1 MMGQDAD
8 CKVLMLGAGPLQL
21 PAIKVLKNVGCHVVC
36 VDYDPRAL
44 GFDIADQAELISTVD
59 EESVLELA
67 RRERVDY
74 VLTSTSDA
82 PVRTAAYVS
91 ERLGLPTGIS
101 YENARCA
108 TYKDEM
114 RTRLASCGI
123 PMPDFCVCLSAED
136 MIRAIES
143 FDYNCVVK
151 PTDGAASRG
160 VKMIDGSLKGLLT
173 AEMFDEFLTFSHR
186 AVLMVEER
194 VSGPE
199 VSVEA
204 MTIAGNTQIIAITDK
219 RITEPPYC
227 VELGHTEPSAL
238 PESVRNSIK
247 EVARATINAIG
258 IVDGPS
264 HTEMKITEAG
274 PVVIEIAARLG
285 GDYITSRLV
294 PLSTGINLVEGSV
307 FVALCKTYD
316 FVQTIN
322 RVATIGFI
330 TSDGGVIHSARGV
343 DEARSVAGVV
353 EVELY
358 RAPGERVASPHS
370 SNDRIGH
377 VICVGDSYDE
387 ADKSLR
393 TALSCIDVE
402 VDDVI

>member
-1 MMGQDAD
+1 MMRRDAD

-21 PAIKVLKNVGCHVVC
+21 PAIKVLKDVGCYVIC
-36 VDYDPRAL
+36 ADYDPRAL
-44 GFDIADQAELISTVD
+44 GFAIADQAELISTVD

-67 RRERVDY
+67 RKERVDY

-108 TYKDEM
+108 TFKDEM
-114 RTRLASCGI
+114 RMRLAGRGI
-123 PMPDFCVCLSAED
+123 PMPDFRVCVSADD

-160 VKMIDGSLKGLLT
+160 VKMIDKSLKGLLA

-194 VSGPE
+194 VNGPE

-219 RITEPPYC
+219 RITKPPYC

-238 PESVRNSIK
+238 PESVRDSIE
-247 EVARATINAIG
+247 EVARATIDAIG

-264 HTEMKITEAG
+264 HTEMKITETG
-274 PVVIEIAARLG
+274 PVVIETAARLG
-285 GDYITSRLV
+285 GDYITSKLV

-307 FVALCKTYD
+307 FVSLGRAYD
-316 FVQTIN
+316 FDQAIN
-322 RVATIGFI
+322 RVATIGFM
-330 TSDGGVIHSARGV
+330 TSEGGVIRSVRGV
-343 DEARSVAGVV
+343 DEARSIAGVV

-377 VICVGDSYDE
+377 VICAGDSPDE

-393 TALSCIDVE
+393 AALSCIDVE
-402 VDDVI
+402 VDDVV